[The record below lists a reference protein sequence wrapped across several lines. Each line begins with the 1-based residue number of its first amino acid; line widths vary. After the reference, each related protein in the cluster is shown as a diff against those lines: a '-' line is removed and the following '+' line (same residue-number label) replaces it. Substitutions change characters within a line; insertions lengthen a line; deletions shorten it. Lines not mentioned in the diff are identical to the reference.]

1 MVNNISFIR
10 WLIDNYKDANNKF
23 GDLTKDYIDDA
34 EENNLNIS
42 TYTGLKQ
49 RIKHLY
55 GDDDLPSL
63 KVLDDAYNIF
73 KSSNKGSPSTSK
85 PTSKGIKKAL
95 KNS

>member
-1 MVNNISFIR
+1 MVNNKSFVK
-10 WLIDNYKDANNKF
+10 WLIDSYKDANNKY
-23 GDLTKDYIDDA
+23 GVLVKDYIDDA

-63 KVLDDAYNIF
+63 KVLDKAYNIF
-73 KSSNKGSPSTSK
+73 KSSKKKKSIISSK
-85 PTSKGIKKAL
+85 AI
-95 KNS
+95 